1 MNKTNKRKIER
12 YKKIEN
18 LIQRGALKKLLMA
31 LHKIG
36 CLYDSGPR

>member
-18 LIQRGALKKLLMA
+18 LIQTGVLKKLLMA
-31 LHKIG
+31 LHKMG
-36 CLYDSGPR
+36 CLYDRR